1 MCGIN
6 GCLHLKEFSYSL
18 EEFSKATS
26 TLNRRGPDS
35 KGISED
41 ILDRFVL
48 KMGHQ
53 RLSILGIDETGNQS
67 VDCPRRSNACHW
79 MKQIAFGQFE
89 VLDGEEAEKRSKE
102 KVDRSNHP
110 YQVGQDLGLP
120 VFLVQVFLQ
129 LLEWG
134 LGQLC

>member
-53 RLSILGIDETGNQS
+53 RLSILGIDETGNQPMIS
-67 VDCPRRSNACHW
+67 LNELFSIVYIGDIYNHLELRNKLNSKSN
-79 MKQIAFGQFE
+79 I
-89 VLDGEEAEKRSKE
+89 
-102 KVDRSNHP
+102 
-110 YQVGQDLGLP
+110 
-120 VFLVQVFLQ
+120 
-129 LLEWG
+129 
-134 LGQLC
+134 